1 MHNTQQTTL
10 AARWRKRKIRTD
22 SSQDGT
28 LGGGELCHCIA
39 RSCQQQ
45 GPHVTGHDLGDM
57 KSQPVALSRR
67 QGLQVFSCW
76 GFLPKEFWAIFEAYY
91 HIRWSTC
98 MHVYIYIYTCK
109 YLYMIWYIYIYMNI
123 FIYTCIYIYL
133 FEFIYI
139 HVAYTYSFYMVKT
152 KQYTDSTRQPPKR
165 RLFCLG
171 GA

>member
-98 MHVYIYIYTCK
+98 MHVYIYIHVSIC
-109 YLYMIWYIYIYMNI
+109 IWYDIYIYMNI